1 MSVKCEGCRREIT
14 DKSFLTCVQCCLKY
28 DLICANVLEKHF
40 YNLMT
45 PETKKN
51 WICPQCISKIIKKGN
66 TSTPI
71 RQQREQQNTFN
82 YTVSENVTLR
92 KKTQDNLNDDSSCS
106 ESHTILGDTMCNQ
119 TSFDKVTQ
127 LSMENM
133 SELKTKKLE
142 KNNKLLLCQFQNL
155 IQIEVKKAVGEL
167 KDKIK
172 EELKVDIDEL
182 LKLNESRKNEI
193 HQIKNEVEK
202 VLTEDRKLKGELK
215 QIEHK
220 LTTTNN
226 NPNSVPESNSKK
238 IVLYGFPEYYRESD
252 FELQHR
258 LCDMLQENLHVNLT
272 GYIEET
278 RRIGR
283 FSSNKT
289 RPLIIELISK
299 RMTKYLLE
307 NKGYLYGS
315 HVAISDFLDEA
326 ARTERQTL
334 REKMLNARNQGL
346 YAVIRDNQLIIK
358 DKKNEDR
365 HETSLPKHY
374 FSYQEK
380 KKPFRD

>member
-1 MSVKCEGCRREIT
+1 
-14 DKSFLTCVQCCLKY
+14 
-28 DLICANVLEKHF
+28 
-40 YNLMT
+40 MT
-45 PETKKN
+45 
-51 WICPQCISKIIKKGN
+51 
-66 TSTPI
+66 
-71 RQQREQQNTFN
+71 
-82 YTVSENVTLR
+82 EN
-92 KKTQDNLNDDSSCS
+92 
-106 ESHTILGDTMCNQ
+106 
-119 TSFDKVTQ
+119 
-127 LSMENM
+127 
-133 SELKTKKLE
+133 
-142 KNNKLLLCQFQNL
+142 
-155 IQIEVKKAVGEL
+155 
-167 KDKIK
+167 
-172 EELKVDIDEL
+172 
-182 LKLNESRKNEI
+182 
-193 HQIKNEVEK
+193 
-202 VLTEDRKLKGELK
+202 RKLKGELK

-258 LCDMLQENLHVNLT
+258 VCDMFQENLHVNLT
-272 GYIEET
+272 GYVEET

-307 NKGYLYGS
+307 NKRYLYGS
-315 HVAISDFLDEA
+315 HVAISEFLDEA